1 MKTSIF
7 KRVLR
12 SKLLPLIV
20 VTLVVVA
27 FFGITTNGF
36 LSASNLRSIMLS
48 MCLAGMIGVGMSLLL
63 ISGEIDLASGYE
75 ACMGGILAALMIKAG
90 VPWPVAVLITILA
103 GAVMGCILAFLVNK
117 VGLMGFIS
125 SMAMISVYNGLD
137 YIITKAQDVTIS
149 AEHASFYNLGAGTI
163 GFLPI
168 PFIIMIVLMIIYG
181 LILYKT
187 EFGRT
192 IYMTGGNRAAARLAG
207 VNRKKITTILYI
219 NNSAICALAGTCVA
233 ARMHCANASACT
245 TGSIDAITA
254 AVLGG
259 VAFRG
264 GDGNMGCLFIGLALV
279 TFFNSG
285 LTASGL
291 QSYWQIVVQGLLLV
305 VALCIDF
312 VNERS
317 RQKALSQIAI

>member
-1 MKTSIF
+1 M
-7 KRVLR
+7 LR

-48 MCLAGMIGVGMSLLL
+48 MCLAGMIGVGMSMLL

-90 VPWPVAVLITILA
+90 VPWPVAVIITIIA
-103 GAVMGCILAFLVNK
+103 GAVMGSILAFLVNK

-233 ARMHCANASACT
+233 APPHVPPAASTPSRRRSWVAWHSAAATGTWDAC
-245 TGSIDAITA
+245 S
-254 AVLGG
+254 
-259 VAFRG
+259 
-264 GDGNMGCLFIGLALV
+264 
-279 TFFNSG
+279 S
-285 LTASGL
+285 ASRW
-291 QSYWQIVVQGLLLV
+291 SHSSTP
-305 VALCIDF
+305 A
-312 VNERS
+312 
-317 RQKALSQIAI
+317 